1 MGTEERTEITEKG
14 DLIVGKIV
22 MGWGLVSPVPIDVG
36 IIHIHGN
43 LIDVKTIYIHRSPV
57 NIGTIHIHRNM
68 QTRVQIPQRSDDPVT
83 PPWML

>member
-1 MGTEERTEITEKG
+1 MGTGERTEITEKG

-22 MGWGLVSPVPIDVG
+22 MGWDLISPVPIDVG
-36 IIHIHGN
+36 IVHIHGN
-43 LIDVKTIYIHRSPV
+43 PIDVETVYIHGSPV

-68 QTRVQIPQRSDDPVT
+68 QTGVQIPQRSNDPVT

>member
-1 MGTEERTEITEKG
+1 MGTGERTEITEKG

-22 MGWGLVSPVPIDVG
+22 MGWDLISPVPIDVG
-36 IIHIHGN
+36 IVHIHG
-43 LIDVKTIYIHRSPV
+43 SPV

-68 QTRVQIPQRSDDPVT
+68 QTGVQIPQRSNDPVT